1 MYLTHGLRSEGYN
14 LFIFN
19 ILHHSTFFPSSQF
32 NIYSFQLDMGKF
44 DTDYEMF
51 VHSQSEIRIEISTLE
66 MEITMLMENNVDLV
80 MDKVS

>member
-1 MYLTHGLRSEGYN
+1 
-14 LFIFN
+14 
-19 ILHHSTFFPSSQF
+19 
-32 NIYSFQLDMGKF
+32 MGKF